1 MYSNIVLGHT
11 LKDYNK
17 NLSKYFIAV
26 YNEQILINFFFL
38 FSNLKKNLIFLLN
51 LYLKKH
57 NIFFFSSNFLT
68 NKLYTKKIYTFEK
81 INWIKGLISN
91 QIYVY
96 KKIVK
101 KKRRLCYKFPGY
113 FFVINK
119 EKKDFKNLLNEFKKF
134 MLPLTLILDS
144 NIKGKFFDDILYII
158 PGNDNSA
165 AFSNY
170 MYTLCI
176 HIKEHSKNLQ
186 NSKIIKSIKYR
197 HRQS

>member
-1 MYSNIVLGHT
+1 MFLFKKYRNTLFFKKVSLNGSQLMYSNIVLGHT

-81 INWIKGLISN
+81 IN
-91 QIYVY
+91 
-96 KKIVK
+96 
-101 KKRRLCYKFPGY
+101 
-113 FFVINK
+113 
-119 EKKDFKNLLNEFKKF
+119 
-134 MLPLTLILDS
+134 
-144 NIKGKFFDDILYII
+144 
-158 PGNDNSA
+158 
-165 AFSNY
+165 
-170 MYTLCI
+170 
-176 HIKEHSKNLQ
+176 
-186 NSKIIKSIKYR
+186 
-197 HRQS
+197 